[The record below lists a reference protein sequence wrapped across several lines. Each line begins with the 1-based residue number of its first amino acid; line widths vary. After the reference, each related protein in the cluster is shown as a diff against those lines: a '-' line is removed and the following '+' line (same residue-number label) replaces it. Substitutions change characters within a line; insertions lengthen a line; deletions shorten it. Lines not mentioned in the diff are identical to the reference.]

1 VFCKPLTQKEQIGRV
16 ILAADEALA
25 PREVAPGQHLQH
37 PLVRF
42 LVGFEPVDL
51 QHPLVRFLVGFEPV
65 DSLSCK
71 TALPKL
77 AGKLNFASW
86 KTRN

>member
-42 LVGFEPVDL
+42 LVGFEPVD
-51 QHPLVRFLVGFEPV
+51 
-65 DSLSCK
+65 SLSCK